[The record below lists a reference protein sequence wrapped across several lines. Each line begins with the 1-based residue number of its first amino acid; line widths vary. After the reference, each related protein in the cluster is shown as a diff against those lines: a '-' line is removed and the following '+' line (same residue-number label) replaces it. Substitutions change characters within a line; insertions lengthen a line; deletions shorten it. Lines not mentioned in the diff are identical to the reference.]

1 MRSFSSF
8 DDFLTEVEPDSTSK
22 NDPLR
27 DVDEGSAE
35 VLNEFSIRSATPA
48 IALGFLVSQH
58 QKVKSGVTRGTSAK
72 TIEDRLNE
80 ILKVQLIQSRQSLAM
95 GALLYGLSSKGRRR
109 R

>member
-8 DDFLTEVEPDSTSK
+8 DDYLTDAESDSTLT

-27 DVDEGSAE
+27 DVDEDSAE
-35 VLNEFSIRSATPA
+35 VLNEFSIRSATRA
-48 IALGFLVSQH
+48 IALGFLVAQH
-58 QKVKSGVTRGTSAK
+58 QKVKSAVNRANSAN

-95 GALLYGLSSKGRRR
+95 GALLYGLSSKKRSR
-109 R
+109 